1 MLVGYLYTGGPFPIS
16 SSPFGEVFA
25 GGFLGTGVI
34 CIAFYIQ
41 TGLLNWHVAA
51 VSLPV
56 AVLIGLILT
65 GNNIRDRVGDAANGR
80 HTLVILLGHKRS
92 VQMLSILFAFCYIW
106 VAGLIFFGGH
116 SVWLLASYF
125 SIPTARQAVEKFRPE
140 GQQPKQMMPAMIL
153 VSKTNT
159 TFGLGLALGLL
170 VETFL
175 PML

>member
-65 GNNIRDRVGDAANGR
+65 GNNIRDRVGMQANGR

-92 VQMLSILFAFCYIW
+92 VQMLSMLFAFCYLW
-106 VAGLIFFGGH
+106 VAGLIFVGGH

-140 GQQPKQMMPAMIL
+140 GSSP
-153 VSKTNT
+153 SK
-159 TFGLGLALGLL
+159 
-170 VETFL
+170 
-175 PML
+175 